1 MYSNPVK
8 DWFYFTRQQRDG
20 IIVLLVLIIMV
31 PLTGKMVTALRR
43 HQGLDEVSFLTMLDA
58 YREHLA
64 DLEGIL
70 AAKEK
75 SKAASGR
82 QNVEKPTTLAL
93 QPKPFDPNTLTV
105 EEWQEMG
112 IPARIGRSIKNF
124 LAAGGSFRHKQDLQ
138 RMYLVD
144 DALYA
149 ELEPWVTL
157 PDRPERNETGMRR
170 SMGQDGQAS
179 EAQRDQAGTGRSG
192 PGQHQDE
199 LAEIRPGRTANVNAE
214 EDPGG
219 NNAFREASRQ
229 VVLPDQWSSTTPSTI
244 SVNINK
250 ADSITFQQIRGIG
263 PVFSQRIVRYRD
275 LLGGYY
281 CPSQLLEVFGMDS
294 TRYAGMLDFI
304 ESDTLL
310 IQQINLNTASFSD
323 LVRHPYID
331 QPVASAILNLREQH
345 GPFACPADIK
355 SSYLIDESSWKRLRP
370 YLHAGKGDDHK

>member
-1 MYSNPVK
+1 MYNNPFK
-8 DWFYFTRQQRDG
+8 DWFYFTRQQRYG
-20 IIVLLVLIIMV
+20 IILLLVLIIVV
-31 PLTGKMVTALRR
+31 PVTGKMVTALRR
-43 HQGLDEVSFLTMLDA
+43 HQGLDEASFLTMLDA

-64 DLEGIL
+64 DLEEIL

-75 SKAASGR
+75 SKAASGI

-105 EEWQEMG
+105 EGWQEMG
-112 IPARIGRSIKNF
+112 IPARISRSIQNF

-157 PDRPERNETGMRR
+157 PDRPERDKTVERR
-170 SMGQDGQAS
+170 HGGQDRQAPETQS
-179 EAQRDQAGTGRSG
+179 DPASTGRSG
-192 PGQHQDE
+192 PDQHQHE
-199 LAEIRPGRTANVNAE
+199 LAELRPDRTANVYAE

-219 NNAFREASRQ
+219 NDAFGEASRQ
-229 VVLPDQWSSTTPSTI
+229 VVLPDHRSSTTARPV

-250 ADSITFQQIRGIG
+250 ADTTAFQEIRGIG
-263 PVFSQRIVRYRD
+263 PVFSRRIVRYRE

-281 CPSQLLEVFGMDS
+281 CTSQLLEVFGMDS
-294 TRYAGMLDFI
+294 TRYAGIQDFI
-304 ESDTLL
+304 EPDTLL
-310 IQQINLNTASFSD
+310 IQRINLNTASFGD

-331 QPVASAILNLREQH
+331 QPVASAILNLRDQH
-345 GPFACPADIK
+345 GPFACPTDIK
-355 SSYLIDESSWKRLRP
+355 SSYLIDDAGWERLRP
-370 YLHAGKGDDHK
+370 YLFAGQGEDQ